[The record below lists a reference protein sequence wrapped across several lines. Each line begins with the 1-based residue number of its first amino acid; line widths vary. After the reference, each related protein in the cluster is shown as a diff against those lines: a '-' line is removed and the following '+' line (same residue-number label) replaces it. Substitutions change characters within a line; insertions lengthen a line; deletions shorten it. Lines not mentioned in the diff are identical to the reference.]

1 MNRNR
6 LMLGAFALVTQ
17 LLLAA
22 PALGAEGADDGEGL
36 IGETNDKIITFF
48 ALGVLVFFTLVIILG
63 SLIQNALQKRK
74 DARMEAHRR
83 GRHGW

>member
-1 MNRNR
+1 MIRHR
-6 LMLGAFALVTQ
+6 

-22 PALGAEGADDGEGL
+22 LAIATQLVLAAPVLAADDGEGL
-36 IGETNDKIITFF
+36 AGETNDKIITFF
-48 ALGVLVFFTLVIILG
+48 ALGVLLFFTLVIIFG
-63 SLIQNALQKRK
+63 SILQNALQKRK